1 MALQGS
7 PRWGDAVAT
16 AIAGFGIVAGVEIT
30 PTNLR
35 DIWRLICTEHE
46 TEITTNAV
54 VDPTGIFDTAGL
66 GANQV
71 TGTGKI
77 L

>member
-1 MALQGS
+1 MSLQGS
-7 PRWGDAVAT
+7 PRWGDAVA
-16 AIAGFGIVAGVEIT
+16 AAVAGFGITAGSPIT
-30 PTNLR
+30 ATQLR
-35 DIWRLICTEHE
+35 DIWRLVCTEHE

-66 GANQV
+66 DAKQV